1 MEQPSVTLTATK
13 SVDYLG
19 QTHNWTDVDIISSYK
34 EVSKQL
40 CAVQEKISEENE
52 QKLNN
57 KKLKKSSSH
66 SKHLS
71 QKAAQISSQSQQS
84 QRGKNNNSNIIGN
97 ISKQLK
103 QQKDESALRAE
114 EKRLI
119 RMKNALWRRM
129 GPSVGC
135 VGKGNKLVAPKTLKW
150 QKECDILW
158 LFGPLYQ
165 PDNDPFMEDDDDKTL
180 VGSPLS
186 TGCPP
191 SPALSPSSTPY
202 SSSPASPTIKPALK
216 KPVER
221 DPLKDL
227 ISYACEVLANNE
239 KPYYGRRHTTAPL
252 PKQKKKSIRFSRNL
266 EQVHYTPTH
275 YTVRSPPL
283 PPTRRKMSNPF
294 FAKMEQD
301 LSNGKN
307 VEQYD
312 QIFAWAKEQVKS
324 TGKLRLFGEDGTWLD
339 GSNDDDD
346 DEFVMPPLPPLVKSI
361 PSRRSPSASPR
372 SPNRRSSAAPPA
384 SYTATA
390 AKKSAYAKNSFVDL
404 HQVSSHVV
412 VGGDS
417 ETTESGV
424 VERCANIASN
434 VKEVVS
440 WCGSMLWNSTIF

>member
-1 MEQPSVTLTATK
+1 MEQPSVTSTATK

-19 QTHNWTDVDIISSYK
+19 HTHDWACDDIISSYN
-34 EVSKQL
+34 EICKQL
-40 CAVQEKISEENE
+40 KGVQEKLRDEELKSNG
-52 QKLNN
+52 KLR
-57 KKLKKSSSH
+57 KSSSH

-71 QKAAQISSQSQQS
+71 KKAAQISQLQQQT
-84 QRGKNNNSNIIGN
+84 QRGKNNNSDMIGN

-103 QQKDESALRAE
+103 QQKDGSALRAE
-114 EKRLI
+114 EKRLV

-135 VGKGNKLVAPKTLKW
+135 VGKGNKLVSPKTMKW

-180 VGSPLS
+180 VGSNAS
-186 TGCPP
+186 TRCPN
-191 SPALSPSSTPY
+191 SPVMSPY
-202 SSSPASPTIKPALK
+202 SSSPSSPTIKPALK
-216 KPVER
+216 KPVEH
-221 DPLKDL
+221 DPLQDL
-227 ISYACEVLANNE
+227 ISYACEVLANE
-239 KPYYGRRHTTAPL
+239 KPYYGRRHTTPI
-252 PKQKKKSIRFSRNL
+252 PKKKKSIRFSRNL

-275 YTVRSPPL
+275 YTVRPPQVQQ
-283 PPTRRKMSNPF
+283 PVRRRMSNPF

-301 LSNGKN
+301 LLSGKN

-339 GSNDDDD
+339 ENSNDNED
-346 DEFVMPPLPPLVKSI
+346 DEFVMPLPPLVKSI

-384 SYTATA
+384 AYTATS
-390 AKKSAYAKNSFVDL
+390 AKKSAYSKNKFVDL
-404 HQVSSHVV
+404 NQVSSHVV
-412 VGGDS
+412 RSDS
-417 ETTESGV
+417 ETAESGV
-424 VERCANIASN
+424 VERCATLASN

-440 WCGSMLWNSTIF
+440 WCGSMLWNTTVF

>member
-19 QTHNWTDVDIISSYK
+19 QTHNWTDIDIISSYK

-40 CAVQEKISEENE
+40 DTVQEKLREENE

-57 KKLKKSSSH
+57 KKLRKSSSH
-66 SKHLS
+66 SKQLS

-84 QRGKNNNSNIIGN
+84 LRGGRNNNNNNASATIGN

-103 QQKDESALRAE
+103 QQRDESALRAE

-135 VGKGNKLVAPKTLKW
+135 VGKGNKLVSPKTLKW

-180 VGSPLS
+180 VGSPPS

-191 SPALSPSSTPY
+191 SPTLSPYSSTP
-202 SSSPASPTIKPALK
+202 SSPSIKPALK
-216 KPVER
+216 KPVEY

-227 ISYACEVLANNE
+227 ISYACEVLTNE
-239 KPYYGRRHTTAPL
+239 KPYHGRRHTTAPL
-252 PKQKKKSIRFSRNL
+252 PKQKKKSIRFSRDL

-275 YTVRSPPL
+275 YTIRPSPVI
-283 PPTRRKMSNPF
+283 PPTRRRMSNPF

-301 LSNGKN
+301 LLNGKN

-324 TGKLRLFGEDGTWLD
+324 SGKLRLFGEDGTWSD
-339 GSNDDDD
+339 GNSDED

-372 SPNRRSSAAPPA
+372 SPNRRSHAAPPA

-390 AKKSAYAKNSFVDL
+390 AKNSAKAKNNFVDL
-404 HQVSSHVV
+404 NQVSSHVV
-412 VGGDS
+412 VGDS
-417 ETTESGV
+417 ETSESGV